1 MQLPY
6 RRLGSA
12 CTLDRHMLRYT
23 QQHVVESHSPGNF
36 DGTSASEP
44 TIPLLG
50 HCVNSAV
57 WRSFDMERIKA
68 MRNTFVTSD
77 PTIMMGKP
85 VITGTRITVESIL
98 DRFAAGETLDQMLEA
113 HPRLTKEAIFAAFAF
128 AADTLRSDVIY
139 PISEKAA

>member
-1 MQLPY
+1 
-6 RRLGSA
+6 
-12 CTLDRHMLRYT
+12 
-23 QQHVVESHSPGNF
+23 
-36 DGTSASEP
+36 
-44 TIPLLG
+44 
-50 HCVNSAV
+50 
-57 WRSFDMERIKA
+57 